1 MRKDLS
7 ALRSVCVEAM
17 SNLPPADDVYAE
29 RVAPEI
35 VLALIEYVEAN
46 EAYVANSFLVFER
59 RADSASL
66 ASPHLRFEA
75 ARAVLGLTKEAPDA

>member
-29 RVAPEI
+29 RVAPR
-35 VLALIEYVEAN
+35 
-46 EAYVANSFLVFER
+46 SC
-59 RADSASL
+59 
-66 ASPHLRFEA
+66 SP
-75 ARAVLGLTKEAPDA
+75 